1 MPKRRIHLASP
12 ASKTTAAQAER
23 LRARFDAVR
32 AEQGVPEAFP
42 PEVVEEAQRAAESA
56 ALPDRD
62 ETAVPF
68 RTIDP
73 PGSMDLDQALH
84 LERDGD
90 GYRVRYAIADVPAF
104 VPPGSRLDEEARRR
118 GQTIYAPDQRTPL
131 HPPELSEG
139 AASLLP
145 GQVRPAFVWDL
156 RLGPDGG
163 TTSAEVYRATVR
175 SVARHDYAEVQQAVD
190 AGSAEEPLM
199 LLKEVGERRLEL
211 ERLRGGASL
220 PMPEQE
226 VSEDGADHY
235 RLHFRPPVAAEDWN
249 AQLSLMAG
257 IAAAEIMLKGGVGIL
272 RTMPAPEPDALA
284 RFRREA
290 RALGVEWPQE
300 QAYGEFLRGLDR
312 TDPRHLGLVHEAT
325 SLFRGAGYTP
335 FEGPAPESPEHA
347 AVAAPYAHVTAP
359 LRRLVDRF
367 GLVVCE
373 ALCAGDEVPAWVRE
387 ALPGLPEVMQASD
400 RVAGAVERGCADAV
414 EAAVL
419 EDRVGDVFDA
429 VVVDERNSS
438 GVLVQLQEP
447 AVLAVAD
454 GQAELGS
461 TVRARLATAEIATS
475 TVLFQVVEGAPAG
488 SA

>member
-1 MPKRRIHLASP
+1 MPKRTIHLAPPVSE
-12 ASKTTAAQAER
+12 TTVAQAER

-32 AEQGVPEAFP
+32 AEQHVPPAFP
-42 PEVVEEAQRAAESA
+42 AEVLEEARGAAAGA
-56 ALPDRD
+56 AMPERD

-104 VPPGSRLDEEARRR
+104 VAPGSNLDHEARRR

-131 HPPELSEG
+131 HPPELSED

-156 RLGPDGG
+156 RLGQDGE
-163 TTSAEVYRATVR
+163 TTSAEVYRAVVR
-175 SVARHDYAEVQQAVD
+175 SIARHDYDEVQRAVD
-190 AGSAEEPLM
+190 EGTAEEALA
-199 LLKEVGERRLEL
+199 LLKEVGEKRIEL
-211 ERLRGGASL
+211 ERRRGGANL

-226 VSEDGADHY
+226 VSEDGEEHY
-235 RLHFRPPVAAEDWN
+235 RLHFRPLVAAEDWN
-249 AQLSLMAG
+249 AQLSLMTG
-257 IAAAEIMLKGGVGIL
+257 MVAAEIMLKGGIGIL
-272 RTMPAPEPDALA
+272 RTMPSPEPDAVE

-300 QAYGEFLRGLDR
+300 QAYGEFLRSLDR
-312 TDPRHLGLVHEAT
+312 HNPRHLGLIHEAT

-335 FEGPAPESPEHA
+335 FDGAAPDAPEHA

-367 GLVVCE
+367 GLVACE
-373 ALCAGDEVPAWVRE
+373 ALCRGGDVPSWVRE

-419 EDRVGDVFDA
+419 EHRVGEVFDA
-429 VVVDERNSS
+429 VVVDDRNSS
-438 GVLVQLQEP
+438 GVMVQLQEP
-447 AVLAVAD
+447 AVVAAAD
-454 GQAELGS
+454 GRAALGSSVRVRLSEAVIETS
-461 TVRARLATAEIATS
+461 TVRF
-475 TVLFQVVEGAPAG
+475 TVEA
-488 SA
+488 

>member
-1 MPKRRIHLASP
+1 MPKRTIHLAPPVSE
-12 ASKTTAAQAER
+12 TTVAQAER

-32 AEQGVPEAFP
+32 AEQHVPPAFP
-42 PEVVEEAQRAAESA
+42 AEVLEEARGAAAGA
-56 ALPDRD
+56 AMPERD

-104 VPPGSRLDEEARRR
+104 VAPGSNLDHEARRR

-131 HPPELSEG
+131 HPPELSED

-156 RLGPDGG
+156 RLGPDGE
-163 TTSAEVYRATVR
+163 TTSAEVYRAVVR
-175 SVARHDYAEVQQAVD
+175 SIARHDYDEVQRAVD
-190 AGSAEEPLM
+190 EGTAEEALA
-199 LLKEVGERRLEL
+199 LLKEVGEKRIEL
-211 ERLRGGASL
+211 ERRRGGANL

-226 VSEDGADHY
+226 VSEDGEEHY
-235 RLHFRPPVAAEDWN
+235 RLHFRPLVAAEDWN
-249 AQLSLMAG
+249 AQLSLMTG
-257 IAAAEIMLKGGVGIL
+257 MVAAEIMLKGGIGIL
-272 RTMPAPEPDALA
+272 RTMPSPEPDAVE

-300 QAYGEFLRGLDR
+300 QAYGEFLRSLDR
-312 TDPRHLGLVHEAT
+312 HNPRHLGLIHEAT

-335 FEGPAPESPEHA
+335 FDGAAPDAPEHA

-367 GLVVCE
+367 GLVACE
-373 ALCAGDEVPAWVRE
+373 ALCRGGDVPSWVRE

-419 EDRVGDVFDA
+419 EHRVGEVFDA
-429 VVVDERNSS
+429 VVVDDRNSS
-438 GVLVQLQEP
+438 GVMVQLQEP
-447 AVLAVAD
+447 AVVAAAD
-454 GQAELGS
+454 GRAALGSSVRVRLSEAVIETS
-461 TVRARLATAEIATS
+461 TVRF
-475 TVLFQVVEGAPAG
+475 TVEA
-488 SA
+488 

>member
-1 MPKRRIHLASP
+1 MPKRTIHLAPPVSE
-12 ASKTTAAQAER
+12 TTVAQAER

-32 AEQGVPEAFP
+32 AEQHVPPAFP
-42 PEVVEEAQRAAESA
+42 AEVLEEARGAAAGA
-56 ALPDRD
+56 AMPERD

-104 VPPGSRLDEEARRR
+104 VAPGSNLDHEARRR

-131 HPPELSEG
+131 HPPELSED

-156 RLGPDGG
+156 RLGQDGE
-163 TTSAEVYRATVR
+163 TTSAEVYRAVVR
-175 SVARHDYAEVQQAVD
+175 SIARHDYDEVQRAVD
-190 AGSAEEPLM
+190 EGTAEEALA
-199 LLKEVGERRLEL
+199 LLKEVGEKRIEL
-211 ERLRGGASL
+211 ERRRGGANL

-226 VSEDGADHY
+226 VSEDGEEHY
-235 RLHFRPPVAAEDWN
+235 RLHFRPLVAAEDWN
-249 AQLSLMAG
+249 AQLSLMTG
-257 IAAAEIMLKGGVGIL
+257 MVAAEIMLKGGIGIL
-272 RTMPAPEPDALA
+272 RTMPSPEPDAVE

-300 QAYGEFLRGLDR
+300 QAYGEFLRSLDR
-312 TDPRHLGLVHEAT
+312 HNPRHLGLIHEAT

-335 FEGPAPESPEHA
+335 FDGAAPDAPEHA

-367 GLVVCE
+367 GLVACE
-373 ALCAGDEVPAWVRE
+373 ALCRGGEVPSWVRE

-419 EDRVGDVFDA
+419 EHRVGEVFDA
-429 VVVDERNSS
+429 VVVDDRNSS
-438 GVLVQLQEP
+438 GVMVQLQEP
-447 AVLAVAD
+447 AVVAAAD
-454 GQAELGS
+454 GRAALGSSVRVRLSEAVIETS
-461 TVRARLATAEIATS
+461 TVRF
-475 TVLFQVVEGAPAG
+475 TVEA
-488 SA
+488 

>member
-1 MPKRRIHLASP
+1 MPKRTIHLAPPVSE
-12 ASKTTAAQAER
+12 TTVAQAER

-42 PEVVEEAQRAAESA
+42 PGVLEEARAAA
-56 ALPDRD
+56 AGAGLPDRD

-73 PGSMDLDQALH
+73 PESMDLDQALH
-84 LERDGD
+84 LERDAD

-104 VPPGSRLDEEARRR
+104 VTPGGALDDEARRR

-145 GQVRPAFVWDL
+145 TEVRPAFVWDL
-156 RLGPDGG
+156 RLGPDGE
-163 TTSAEVYRATVR
+163 TTSAEVYRAVVR
-175 SVARHDYAEVQQAVD
+175 SVARHDYEEVQRAVD
-190 AGSAEEPLM
+190 GGTAEEALM
-199 LLKEVGERRLEL
+199 LLKEVGEKRIEL
-211 ERLRGGASL
+211 ERRRGGASL

-226 VSEDGADHY
+226 VSEDGEDHY
-235 RLHFRPPVAAEDWN
+235 RLHFRPPVPAEDWN
-249 AQLSLMAG
+249 AQLSLMTG
-257 IAAAEIMLKGGVGIL
+257 MVAADIMLKGGVGIL
-272 RTMPAPEPDALA
+272 RTMPHPEPDAVE

-290 RALGVEWPQE
+290 RALGVEWPQD
-300 QAYGEFLRGLDR
+300 QAYGEFLRSLDR
-312 TDPRHLGLVHEAT
+312 DNPRHLGLIHEAT

-335 FEGPAPESPEHA
+335 FDGEAPAAPEHA

-367 GLVVCE
+367 GLVACE
-373 ALCAGDEVPAWVRE
+373 ALCRGNEVPDWVRE
-387 ALPGLPEVMQASD
+387 ALPALPEVMQASD

-419 EDRVGDVFDA
+419 EHRVGEVFDA
-429 VVVDERNSS
+429 VVVDDRNGS

-447 AVLAVAD
+447 AVVAAAD
-454 GQAELGS
+454 GRAELGS
-461 TVRARLATAEIATS
+461 SVRARLAQAEIASS
-475 TVLFQVVEGAPAG
+475 TVRFTTDA
-488 SA
+488 